1 MHSTFRNVGDSMKTA
16 LHATMNQQIGMTPQ
30 LLQSIRLLHLTAMEV
45 EQEVNRALDENPLL
59 ERVDAESDV
68 ADDTIVAEAQPAG
81 EPVEA
86 DELQSVEDFDD
97 YIPGEVTSFSASHLS
112 ASDDYDPFENVAGSD
127 NGGIRGL
134 IRDQLKLELT
144 DTTEFDAACWILD
157 NTDDAGY
164 LEMSLGELID
174 GAANKFEM
182 SADAVEAI
190 RQRILHCE
198 PAGFGSADLRECL
211 LVQLSE
217 SQDDASVV
225 ERAILIVANHLHV
238 LAERN
243 INALAELTRSTVAD
257 INAAVALIQ
266 TLDPKPGAKISNA
279 EGKVVVPDVVVM
291 RRGNGWHVALN
302 SHASPRVRV
311 DAETERL
318 LSQSGDGEGARR
330 MRDLLGEARWM
341 SRGLSMRYET
351 LLRTT
356 RAIIERQAEFLEHGE
371 EAMKPLILREIAA
384 QIGMHESS
392 ISRITTGKYMQ
403 TPRGTFE
410 LKYFFSAKLE
420 GSQVAG
426 VAVRAMV
433 KRLIDTENREAPLAD
448 DVIVAL
454 LARRGVRVA
463 RRTIAKYRDLMD
475 IAPAKERAARFT
487 KPVHAFAAV
496 AA

>member
-1 MHSTFRNVGDSMKTA
+1 MKTA
-16 LHATMNQQIGMTPQ
+16 LHASMSQQIGMTPQ

-45 EQEVNRALDENPLL
+45 EQEVNRVLDENPLL
-59 ERVDAESDV
+59 ERVDAESDE
-68 ADDTIVAEAQPAG
+68 ADDTIIAEAQPAG
-81 EPVEA
+81 EPAEA
-86 DELQSVEDFDD
+86 DDISSVEDFDD
-97 YIPGEVTSFSASHLS
+97 YIPGEVSSVSSSHLS
-112 ASDDYDPFENVAGSD
+112 ASDDYDPFENLAAAD
-127 NGGIRGL
+127 KGGIRGM
-134 IRDQLKLELT
+134 IREQLKLELA
-144 DTTEFDAACWILD
+144 DNTEFDIACWMLD

-164 LEMSLGELID
+164 LESSLSDIID
-174 GAANKFEM
+174 GAANKFEV
-182 SADAVEAI
+182 SAATVESI

-198 PAGFGSADLRECL
+198 PAGFCSANLRECL

-217 SQDDASVV
+217 SQDDAAIV
-225 ERAILIVANHLHV
+225 ERAILIVADHLEV

-243 INALAELTRSTVAD
+243 VVALAELIRASIGDT
-257 INAAVALIQ
+257 NAAVALIQ

-279 EGKVVVPDVVVM
+279 EGNVIVPDVVVV
-291 RRGNGWHVALN
+291 RRNGGWHVGLN
-302 SHASPRVRV
+302 AHASPRVRV
-311 DAETERL
+311 DAQTERL
-318 LSQSGDGEGARR
+318 LSQSAAGENTRR

-392 ISRITTGKYMQ
+392 ISRITSGKYMQ

-433 KRLIDTENREAPLAD
+433 KRLIDTENRDVPLAD
-448 DVIVAL
+448 DTIVAL

-463 RRTIAKYRDLMD
+463 RRTIAKYRDLMH
-475 IAPAKERAARFT
+475 IAPAKERALRSM
-487 KPVHAFAAV
+487 KPTCVYAA
-496 AA
+496 AAA

>member
-1 MHSTFRNVGDSMKTA
+1 MKTA

-45 EQEVNRALDENPLL
+45 ELEVNRALDENPLL
-59 ERVDAESDV
+59 ERVDAESDE
-68 ADDTIVAEAQPAG
+68 ADDTIAAEAQPAG

-86 DELQSVEDFDD
+86 DDIQSVEDFDD
-97 YIPGEVTSFSASHLS
+97 YIPGETMSVSSSHLS
-112 ASDDYDPFENVAGSD
+112 ASDDYDPFENIAGSE
-127 NGGIRGL
+127 NGGIRGM
-134 IRDQLKLELT
+134 IREQLKLELAGNA
-144 DTTEFDAACWILD
+144 EFDIACWILD

-164 LEMSLGELID
+164 LESPLAEITD
-174 GAANKFEM
+174 GAANKFDV
-182 SADAVEAI
+182 SCDAVEAI

-198 PAGFGSADLRECL
+198 PAGFGSANLRECL

-217 SQDDASVV
+217 SQDDADVV
-225 ERAILIVANHLHV
+225 ERAILIVANHIDV

-243 INALAELTRSTVAD
+243 VNALAELIRASIAD
-257 INAAVALIQ
+257 TNAAIALIQ

-279 EGKVVVPDVVVM
+279 EGKVIVPDVVVV
-291 RRGNGWHVALN
+291 RRANGWHVALN
-302 SHASPRVRV
+302 AHASPRVRV

-318 LSQSGDGEGARR
+318 LAKSGDGESSRR
-330 MRDLLGEARWM
+330 LRDLLGEARWM

-371 EAMKPLILREIAA
+371 EAMKPLILREVAA

-433 KRLIDTENREAPLAD
+433 KRLIDTENREMPLAD
-448 DVIVAL
+448 DTIVAL

-487 KPVHAFAAV
+487 KSMPAVAAV

>member
-1 MHSTFRNVGDSMKTA
+1 MHSTFHTVGDSMKTS

-45 EQEVNRALDENPLL
+45 EQEVNRALDDNPLL
-59 ERVDAESDV
+59 ERVDVEADE
-68 ADDTIVAEAQPAG
+68 ADDTIAAEAQPSGDAL
-81 EPVEA
+81 EA
-86 DELQSVEDFDD
+86 DDMQTADDFDD
-97 YIPGEVTSFSASHLS
+97 YVPGDYTAASSSHLS
-112 ASDDYDPFENVAGSD
+112 ASDDYDPFANIAGSD
-127 NGGIRGL
+127 NGGIRGA
-134 IRDQLKLELT
+134 IREQLKLELT
-144 DTTEFDAACWILD
+144 SNTEFDAACWLLD

-164 LEMSLGELID
+164 LELPLAELID
-174 GAANKFEM
+174 STANKFEI
-182 SADAVEAI
+182 AAATVEGI
-190 RQRILHCE
+190 RQRILRCE

-217 SQDDASVV
+217 SQDDADIV
-225 ERAILIVANHLHV
+225 ERAILIVANHLDV
-238 LAERN
+238 LALRN
-243 INALAELTRSTVAD
+243 VEALAELIRATIAD
-257 INAAVALIQ
+257 TNAAIALIQ

-279 EGKVVVPDVVVM
+279 EGNVIVPDVVVM
-291 RRGNGWHVALN
+291 RRGDGWHVALN
-302 SHASPRVRV
+302 AHAAPRVRV

-318 LSQSGDGEGARR
+318 LAKSGDSESSRR
-330 MRDLLGEARWM
+330 LRDLLGEARWM

-371 EAMKPLILREIAA
+371 ESMKPLILREIAA

-426 VAVRAMV
+426 IAVRAMV

-448 DVIVAL
+448 DTIVAL

-487 KPVHAFAAV
+487 KSAPYLTSAA
-496 AA
+496 A

>member
-45 EQEVNRALDENPLL
+45 EQEVNRALEENPLL
-59 ERVDAESDV
+59 ERVEADSDV
-68 ADDTIVAEAQPAG
+68 ADDTIAAEAQPAG

-97 YIPGEVTSFSASHLS
+97 YIPGEITSFSASHLS
-112 ASDDYDPFENVAGSD
+112 ASDDYDPFENVAGAD
-127 NGGIRGL
+127 NGGIRGM
-134 IRDQLKLELT
+134 IRNQLSLELAGV
-144 DTTEFDAACWILD
+144 DFDVACWILD

-164 LEMSLGELID
+164 LEMPLAELSD
-174 GAANKFEM
+174 GASNRFEI
-182 SADAVEAI
+182 SADAVEAV

-198 PAGFGSADLRECL
+198 PAGFGSANLRECL

-217 SQDDASVV
+217 SQDDAEIV
-225 ERAILIVANHLHV
+225 ERAILIVANHLDV

-243 INALAELTRSTVAD
+243 VNALAELTRSTVTD
-257 INAAVALIQ
+257 TNAAIALIQ

-279 EGKVVVPDVVVM
+279 EGKVIVPDVIVA

-341 SRGLSMRYET
+341 SRGLSMRYDT

-356 RAIIERQAEFLEHGE
+356 RAIIERQAGFLEHGE
-371 EAMKPLILREIAA
+371 EAMKPLILREVAA

-433 KRLIDTENREAPLAD
+433 KRLIDTENRAAPLAD

-475 IAPAKERAARFT
+475 IASAKERSVRFA
-487 KPVHAFAAV
+487 KSSPVAAV

>member
-1 MHSTFRNVGDSMKTA
+1 MKTA

-45 EQEVNRALDENPLL
+45 EQEVSRALDENPLL
-59 ERVDAESDV
+59 ERIDAETD
-68 ADDTIVAEAQPAG
+68 ATDDTIAVDAQPAG
-81 EPVEA
+81 EPVDSDDA
-86 DELQSVEDFDD
+86 KSIEDFDD
-97 YIPGEVTSFSASHLS
+97 YIPGDFTAASSSHLS
-112 ASDDYDPFENVAGSD
+112 ASDDYDPFENVAGAD
-127 NGGIRGL
+127 NGGIRGA
-134 IRDQLKLELT
+134 IREQLKLELN
-144 DTTEFDAACWILD
+144 DAVRFDIACWILD
-157 NTDDAGY
+157 HTDDAGY
-164 LEMSLGELID
+164 LELSLTELTD
-174 GAANKFEM
+174 AAANKFGTSTET
-182 SADAVEAI
+182 VETV

-198 PAGFGSADLRECL
+198 PAGIASADLRECL

-217 SQDDASVV
+217 SDDDAAIV
-225 ERAILIVANHLHV
+225 ESAILIVANHLDV
-238 LAERN
+238 LAVRN
-243 INALAELTRSTVAD
+243 VSALAELIRATVAD
-257 INAAVALIQ
+257 TNAAVALIQ

-279 EGKVVVPDVVVM
+279 EGKVIVPDVVVM
-291 RRGNGWHVALN
+291 RRGDGWHVALN
-302 SHASPRVRV
+302 ANASPRVRV
-311 DAETERL
+311 DTETERL
-318 LSQSGDGEGARR
+318 LSQSGDGDGARR
-330 MRDLLGEARWM
+330 LRELLGEARWM
-341 SRGLSMRYET
+341 SRGLSMRYDT

-356 RAIIERQAEFLEHGE
+356 RAIIERQAEFLQHGE

-448 DVIVAL
+448 DTIVAL

-475 IAPAKERAARFT
+475 IASAKERSVRSTKSSIRVSAA
-487 KPVHAFAAV
+487 AA
-496 AA
+496 A

>member
-1 MHSTFRNVGDSMKTA
+1 MKTA
-16 LHATMNQQIGMTPQ
+16 LQANMSQQIGMTPQ
-30 LLQSIRLLHLTAMEV
+30 LLQSIRLLHLTALEV

-59 ERVDAESDV
+59 ERVEAESDV
-68 ADDTIVAEAQPAG
+68 ADDTIAAEAQPAG

-86 DELQSVEDFDD
+86 DDLRSVEDFDD
-97 YIPGEVTSFSASHLS
+97 YVPGEVMSVSSSQIS
-112 ASDDYDPFENVAGSD
+112 ASDDYDPFENLTGSE
-127 NGGIRGL
+127 NGGIRGA
-134 IRDQLKLELT
+134 IRNQLSLELAG
-144 DTTEFDAACWILD
+144 TEFDIACWIVD

-164 LEMSLGELID
+164 LESSLAEITD
-174 GAANKFEM
+174 GAANKFEV
-182 SADAVEAI
+182 SAESVEAI

-198 PAGFGSADLRECL
+198 PAGFGSANLRECL

-217 SQDDASVV
+217 SQDDAEIV
-225 ERAILIVANHLHV
+225 ERAILIVANHLDV

-243 INALAELTRSTVAD
+243 VNALAELTRSSIAD
-257 INAAVALIQ
+257 TNAAIALIQ

-279 EGKVVVPDVVVM
+279 EGKVIVPDVIVS
-291 RRGNGWHVALN
+291 RRGKGWHVALN
-302 SHASPRVRV
+302 AHASPRVRV
-311 DAETERL
+311 DSETERL

-330 MRDLLGEARWM
+330 LRDLLGEARWM

-356 RAIIERQAEFLEHGE
+356 RSIVERQAEFLEHGE

-433 KRLIDTENREAPLAD
+433 KRLIDTENRDMPLAD
-448 DVIVAL
+448 DTIVAL

-487 KPVHAFAAV
+487 KSASALTAV

>member
-1 MHSTFRNVGDSMKTA
+1 MKTA
-16 LHATMNQQIGMTPQ
+16 LHATMSQQIGMTPQ

-45 EQEVNRALDENPLL
+45 EQEVSRALDENPLL
-59 ERVDAESDV
+59 ERVDEESDV
-68 ADDTIVAEAQPAG
+68 ADDTIVAEAQPTG

-86 DELQSVEDFDD
+86 DDLQTIEDFDD
-97 YIPGEVTSFSASHLS
+97 YIPGEVSSISSSNLS
-112 ASDDYDPFENVAGSD
+112 ASDDYDPFENVAGAD
-127 NGGIRGL
+127 NGGIRGA
-134 IRDQLKLELT
+134 IREQLKLELN
-144 DTTEFDAACWILD
+144 DTADFDIACWILD
-157 NTDDAGY
+157 HTDDAGY
-164 LEMSLGELID
+164 LEVSLTELTD
-174 GAANKFEM
+174 SAANKFDA
-182 SADAVEAI
+182 SAETVEAV

-198 PAGFGSADLRECL
+198 PAGFASADLRECL

-217 SQDDASVV
+217 SQDDAAIV
-225 ERAILIVANHLHV
+225 ERAILIVANHLDV
-238 LAERN
+238 LALRN
-243 INALAELTRSTVAD
+243 VEALAELIRATTAD
-257 INAAVALIQ
+257 TNAAVALIQ

-279 EGKVVVPDVVVM
+279 EGKVIVPDVVVM
-291 RRGNGWHVALN
+291 LRGDGWHVALN
-302 SHASPRVRV
+302 ANASPRVRV

-318 LSQSGDGEGARR
+318 LSQSGDGEASRR
-330 MRDLLGEARWM
+330 LRDLLGEARWM
-341 SRGLSMRYET
+341 SRGLAMRYDT

-356 RAIIERQAEFLEHGE
+356 RAIIERQAEFLKHGE

-448 DVIVAL
+448 DTIVAL

-475 IAPAKERAARFT
+475 IASAKERSVRFT
-487 KPVHAFAAV
+487 KRTPVSAAV